1 MTKGLFTIVTAAVLL
16 CGCESPGLYR
26 WGNYEAD
33 LYRYYHQ
40 ADKRKVVVADYLAF
54 ITQLEHNNVRP
65 APGLYAEAGTFLLL
79 QGEPDLAIEYYQKEH
94 DAWPE
99 SQRLMSTLIKNLREQ

>member
-1 MTKGLFTIVTAAVLL
+1 MIKALTTVVTAGIL
-16 CGCESPGLYR
+16 CACESPGLYS
-26 WGNYEAD
+26 WGNYESD

-40 ADKRKVVVADYLAF
+40 ADKRKVVVADHLAF
-54 ITQLEHNNVRP
+54 IARLEHNGVKP

-79 QGEPDLAIEYYQKEH
+79 QGEPELAIEYYQKEH

-99 SQRLMSTLIKNLREQ
+99 SQQLMSKLITNLREQ